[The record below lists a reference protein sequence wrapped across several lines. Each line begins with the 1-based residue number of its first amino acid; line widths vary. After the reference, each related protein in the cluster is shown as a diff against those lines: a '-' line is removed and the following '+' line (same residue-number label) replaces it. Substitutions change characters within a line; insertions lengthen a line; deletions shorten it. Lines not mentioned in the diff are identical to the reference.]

1 MNIRHINRG
10 DIKEGG
16 CPLCKPARKRYDNEL
31 TPLEEVR
38 EQLDDVREAL
48 DLVAQLDRATA
59 SDAVGS
65 RFESW

>member
-1 MNIRHINRG
+1 MNIRHVNRG

-16 CPLCKPARKRYDNEL
+16 CPLCKPRRKRYENQP
-31 TPLEEVR
+31 TRLEEYE
-38 EQLDDVREAL
+38 EQL
-48 DLVAQLDRATA
+48 DLVAQSDRATA